1 MDGIVASCERIS
13 DYEVEMTVG
22 YELADGSYSF
32 YKDKYSSMGGGTLRY
47 GEELHM
53 WYIIY
58 ASLCELMLQCNYYM
72 CKREENLNDK

>member
-1 MDGIVASCERIS
+1 
-13 DYEVEMTVG
+13 MTVG

-53 WYIIY
+53 
-58 ASLCELMLQCNYYM
+58 
-72 CKREENLNDK
+72 